1 VLATGVAQGM
11 EVQKFDK
18 MAIEDQGDYIQGL
31 LQRAHEILV
40 GEGKDDLAA
49 KMHKLFT
56 EVHQGDEMSIGM
68 LELESN
74 IDRARL
80 IDAERYAKDHNARRL
95 EVEDAM
101 VVTLK
106 KNGIVLPTSFTHVGD
121 NFKPKHPLKSQ

>member
-1 VLATGVAQGM
+1 MAQAM
-11 EVQKFDK
+11 EIQKFDK

-31 LQRAHEILV
+31 LQGAHEILV

-49 KMHKLFT
+49 KMHKLFM

-106 KNGIVLPTSFTHVGD
+106 KNGIVLPKSFIHVGD